1 MGSAASTEGAEDDA
15 SEAAPAPADPVTRES
30 MMSFCIAH
38 SDARSTND
46 DELIATLKTCF
57 PSAAWC
63 HRNAEK
69 LKTKFDEVFLVFPDG
84 CEKPVR
90 HCVGYNF
97 RAFRS

>member
-1 MGSAASTEGAEDDA
+1 MGSAASTEGAEGGA
-15 SEAAPAPADPVTRES
+15 EEAAPAPADPVTREG
-30 MMSFCIAH
+30 MMNFCN
-38 SDARSTND
+38 STND
-46 DELIATLKTCF
+46 DELIARLETCF

-63 HRNAEK
+63 DENAEK